1 MRILITG
8 GKGMLGQ
15 DLTQVLSSRHE
26 VVALGRPELDV
37 TDAGGVHQSV
47 SRLTPEVV
55 IHCGAWTA
63 VDACEADPDL
73 AYRVNALGTRHV
85 ALACRD
91 MGAAMAYISTDYVFD
106 GAKPGPYLEWDRPNP
121 LSVYGASKL
130 AGEQEV
136 QHLLSRYWVI
146 RTSWLYGLGGPN
158 FVRTILAKGEAGE
171 PLRVVDDQIGAPTFT
186 LDLARGV
193 DSIVSEPLY
202 GVWHLTN
209 GGSCSWY
216 DFASTILRLAG
227 LRDVPL
233 HRIDSDQLGR
243 PAERP
248 RNSVLRNFVWESQ
261 GWPLLRPWGDALF
274 DYLALA
280 GQPGA

>member
-26 VVALGRPELDV
+26 VIALGRPELDV
-37 TDAGGVHQSV
+37 TDAGGVHKSV

-63 VDACEADPDL
+63 VDGCEADPEL

-233 HRIDSDQLGR
+233 RRIDSDQLGR

-261 GWPLLRPWGDALF
+261 GWPLLRPWGDALR

>member
-63 VDACEADPDL
+63 VDACEADPEL

-85 ALACRD
+85 ALACRN

-261 GWPLLRPWGDALF
+261 GWPLLRPWGDALC